1 MKTKTGAWSV
11 GLGPQALVLCV
22 SVEIISLYKAP
33 TVRLTHIKLAGFKSF
48 VDPTHIPVPGQLVG
62 VVGPNGCGKSNVID
76 AIRWVLGESSAK
88 QLRGENM
95 QDVIFNGSGDRKPVG
110 RASVELIFDNSL
122 GKAAGAWS
130 AYTEISVKRVLERDG
145 ESSYFLNNL
154 HVRRR
159 DVADIFLG
167 TGLGGRGYAI
177 IEQGMISRII
187 EAKPEDL
194 RSFLEEAAGVSKY
207 RERRRETELRL
218 EDTRENLLRVDD
230 IRQELGNRLEHL
242 ESQAE
247 KAGKYR
253 GYETSL
259 KRTQQ
264 LLWTLRKRDAQA
276 QREKISRDVEAMG
289 IELEAETARL
299 RDAEK
304 RVEDLR
310 TKHYGAS
317 DAVHA
322 AQGTLYEVNA
332 EVARVEQQVQ
342 YLRDSR
348 YRAEQQ
354 LNALRAQEAEQR
366 DRQQGLEVA
375 RGDNTRAL
383 AEAAEQLAAFEE
395 ALREA
400 REALPVA
407 DDNHRAAQALLA
419 QAQDVLTQAEQQ
431 LRLEDTRQGHT
442 DKLLQQLA
450 SRRARLEEERDAL
463 EIPNLSKLV
472 RLESEIRE
480 LDHQLAGQRDAFEQ
494 CEAALPQLEQSLQA
508 AEETAEQTQHRVH
521 QLDARLTALQ
531 SLQEQVSRSGELD
544 PWLDRNDLR
553 RNAHLWQGIRIREGW
568 ENALEAV
575 LRERLN
581 SIGLI
586 DLGQVHGW
594 LSEPPPGKL
603 SFHRVT
609 ASRVIDE
616 PAPFGLER
624 LTDYVTCTDARLA
637 GVLDDWL
644 ARVYVLPNPAQGM
657 EIAGKL
663 PSGAMLVSAQGH
675 VFTPTS
681 VSFHAADSEVHG
693 ILSRQREIE
702 ALFAERTASD
712 SRLGELNRVAS
723 SQKIQ
728 FDERRAAAE
737 RMRRQVS
744 DRQEIQHQLKLDH
757 VRLSQLAE
765 RMKARGEQIVRELA
779 EIDAESARESA
790 QQEEGGRQMEALRAG
805 MLAMHAGVEAA
816 RKAHA
821 EAESALQ
828 ISRTLAQQAE
838 REHQGALYKK
848 QIIDNKII
856 EIDYSLQVLSQ
867 TLARMHVDAQTL
879 THEVSRTDETGLQEQ
894 LQQQL
899 TLRSERERAL
909 KQAREELEGAEQ
921 TLRATEQERLV
932 SEHKLA
938 PARERINELRLR
950 EQEARLAEESFAS
963 QLAEAQANEE
973 ELLPLLEEGMRA
985 SKLQGEINRLTEDM
999 AALGAVNL
1007 AALDELSIA
1016 RERKTYLDSQSQDL
1030 TEAVE
1035 TLETAIRRIDR
1046 ETRERLQE
1054 TFDSVNKHFGQMFP
1068 ALFGG
1073 GEAKLLMTGEEILDA
1088 GVQVIAR
1095 PPGKRNASIHLL
1107 SGGEKALT
1115 ALSLVFSMFQ
1125 LNPAPFCLL
1134 DEVDAPLDDSNTERF
1149 CALVKKMSANTQFM
1163 FITHNKI
1170 TMEMASQLIG
1180 VTMQEQGVSRVVA
1193 VDVDEALRMR
1203 EEAAA

>member
-1 MKTKTGAWSV
+1 
-11 GLGPQALVLCV
+11 
-22 SVEIISLYKAP
+22 
-33 TVRLTHIKLAGFKSF
+33 VRLTHIKLAGFKSF

-130 AYTEISVKRVLERDG
+130 AYAEISVKRVLERDG

-218 EDTRENLLRVDD
+218 DDTRKNLLRVDD
-230 IRQELGNRLEHL
+230 IRQELGTQLVHL

-247 KAGKYR
+247 KAGKFR
-253 GYETSL
+253 DFEASL
-259 KRTQQ
+259 KRAQQ

-276 QREKISRDVEAMG
+276 QRAKISREIEATG

-304 RVEDLR
+304 RVEALR
-310 TKHYGAS
+310 TRHYGAS
-317 DAVHA
+317 DTVHA

-332 EVARVEQQVQ
+332 EIARVEQQIQ
-342 YLRDSR
+342 YLRESR
-348 YRAEQQ
+348 SRAEQQ
-354 LNALRAQEAEQR
+354 LTSLRAQEAEQR
-366 DRQQGLEVA
+366 ERQQSLDAA
-375 RGDNTRAL
+375 RGENVLAL
-383 AEAAEQLAAFEE
+383 AEAAEQLAALEA

-400 REALPVA
+400 SDALPVS
-407 DDNHRAAQALLA
+407 DDHHRAAQALLA

-431 LRLEDTRQGHT
+431 LRLEDTRKGHS

-450 SRRARLEEERDAL
+450 LRRARLEEERDGL
-463 EIPNLSKLV
+463 EIPNLSELV

-480 LDHQLAGQRDAFEQ
+480 LGLQLDGQRDAFQQ
-494 CEAALPQLEQSLQA
+494 CEAALPTLEQSLRS
-508 AEETAEQTQHRVH
+508 AEDTAEQVQQRVH

-531 SLQEQVSRSGELD
+531 SLQDQVSRSRELE

-553 RNAHLWQGIRIREGW
+553 GNAHLWQGIRIRDGW
-568 ENALEAV
+568 EDALEAV

-581 SIGLI
+581 SIGLT
-586 DLGQVHGW
+586 DLGQAHIW
-594 LSEPPPGKL
+594 LSAPPPGKL
-603 SFHRVT
+603 SFHRV
-609 ASRVIDE
+609 AAGSVVDE
-616 PAPFGLER
+616 PATSGLER

-637 GVLDDWL
+637 GVLADWL
-644 ARVYVLPNPAQGM
+644 ARVYVLPNPAQGI
-657 EIAGKL
+657 EVAQKL
-663 PSGAMLVSAQGH
+663 PAGAMLVSAQGH
-675 VFTPTS
+675 VFTSTS

-702 ALFAERTASD
+702 ALFAERIASD
-712 SRLGELNRVAS
+712 ARLGELNRATS
-723 SQKIQ
+723 LQEIE
-728 FDERRAAAE
+728 FEERRAEAE
-737 RMRRQVS
+737 RLRRQVA
-744 DRQEIQHQLKLDH
+744 DLQEKHHQLNLDH

-765 RMKARGEQIVRELA
+765 RLKARGEQIVGELA
-779 EIDAESARESA
+779 EIEAESARESA
-790 QQEEGGRQMEALRAG
+790 QQEQAALQMEELRAG
-805 MLAMHAGVEAA
+805 MAAMHAGVEDA
-816 RKAHA
+816 RRAY
-821 EAESALQ
+821 EQAESALQ
-828 ISRTLAQQAE
+828 ASRALAQQAE
-838 REHQGALYKK
+838 RQHQEALFQQKT
-848 QIIDNKII
+848 INNKII
-856 EIDYSLQVLSQ
+856 DINSSLEVLSQ
-867 TLARMHVDAQTL
+867 TLSRFRSDAEMLGQ
-879 THEVSRTDETGLQEQ
+879 EVSRTDETGLQEQ

-899 TLRSERERAL
+899 TLRGEREQAL
-909 KQAREELEGAEQ
+909 KRAREELEGAEQ
-921 TLRATEQERLV
+921 SLRTTEQERLA
-932 SEHKLA
+932 SEQNLA
-938 PARERINELRLR
+938 PARERINELRLK
-950 EQEARLAEESFAS
+950 EQEARLSEEGYAS
-963 QLAEAQANEE
+963 QLAQVQADEEA
-973 ELLPLLEEGMRA
+973 LLPLLEEGVRA
-985 SKLQGEINRLTEDM
+985 SKLQGEINRLNEDM

-1007 AALDELSIA
+1007 AALDELSSA
-1016 RERKTYLDSQSQDL
+1016 RERKTYLDAQSQDL
-1030 TEAVE
+1030 AEAVQ

-1054 TFDSVNKHFGQMFP
+1054 TFDAVNKHFGEMFP

-1149 CALVKKMSANTQFM
+1149 CALVKKMSVNTQFM

>member
-1 MKTKTGAWSV
+1 
-11 GLGPQALVLCV
+11 L
-22 SVEIISLYKAP
+22 
-33 TVRLTHIKLAGFKSF
+33 RLTHIKLAGFKSF

-130 AYTEISVKRVLERDG
+130 AYAEISVKRVLERDG
-145 ESSYFLNNL
+145 ESSYFINNL

-187 EAKPEDL
+187 EAKPDDL

-230 IRQELGNRLEHL
+230 IRQELGKQLEHL

-247 KAGKYR
+247 KAGRYR
-253 GYETSL
+253 GFEASL

-264 LLWTLRKRDAQA
+264 LLWTLRRRDAQA
-276 QREKISRDVEAMG
+276 QRAKISRDVEALG

-304 RVEDLR
+304 RVEELR
-310 TKHYGAS
+310 TRHYEAS
-317 DAVHA
+317 DNVHA

-332 EVARVEQQVQ
+332 EIARVEQQVQ
-342 YLRDSR
+342 FLRDSR
-348 YRAEQQ
+348 NRAEQQ
-354 LNALRAQEAEQR
+354 LNSLRAQEAEQR
-366 DRQQGLEVA
+366 DRQQSLEAA
-375 RGDNTRAL
+375 RADNIRAL
-383 AEAAEQLAAFEE
+383 AEATERLAALEK

-407 DDNHRAAQALLA
+407 DENHRAAQALLVR
-419 QAQDVLTQAEQQ
+419 AQDILTQAEQQ
-431 LRLEDTRQGHT
+431 LRLEDTRKGHT
-442 DKLLQQLA
+442 EKLLRQLA
-450 SRRARLEEERDAL
+450 SRRARLEEERDGL
-463 EIPNLSKLV
+463 EIPNLSELV

-480 LDHQLAGQRDAFEQ
+480 LDHQLAGQRDAFEH
-494 CEAALPQLEQSLQA
+494 CEAALPQLEQSVQA
-508 AEETAEQTQHRVH
+508 AEETAEHTQQRVH

-531 SLQEQVSRSGELD
+531 SLQEQVSRSGEIQ

-568 ENALEAV
+568 EDALEAV

-581 SIGLI
+581 SIGLT
-586 DLGQVHGW
+586 DLGQARGW
-594 LSEPPPGKL
+594 LSEPPPGKV
-603 SFHRVT
+603 SFHRV
-609 ASRVIDE
+609 AAGSRVDE
-616 PAPFGLER
+616 PAPAGLER
-624 LTDYVTCTDARLA
+624 LTDYVTCTDVRLA
-637 GVLDDWL
+637 GVLADWL
-644 ARVYVLPNPAQGM
+644 ARVYVLADPAHGI
-657 EIAGKL
+657 EVAGKL
-663 PSGAMLVSAQGH
+663 PAGAMLVSAQGH

-702 ALFAERTASD
+702 ALFVERTTVDAE
-712 SRLGELNRVAS
+712 LGGQNRVVTS
-723 SQKIQ
+723 RKIE
-728 FDERRAAAE
+728 FEERRAEAD
-737 RMRRQVS
+737 RLRRQVS
-744 DRQEIQHQLKLDH
+744 DLQETQHQLKLDH
-757 VRLSQLAE
+757 LRLSQLAE
-765 RMKARGEQIVRELA
+765 RLKARGEQIVRELA
-779 EIDAESARESA
+779 EIEAESARESA
-790 QQEEGGRQMEALRAG
+790 QQEEAGRQMEALRAG
-805 MLAMHAGVEAA
+805 MVTMHAGVEDA
-816 RKAHA
+816 RQAHA
-821 EAESALQ
+821 EAEAALQ
-828 ISRTLAQQAE
+828 SSRTLAQQAE
-838 REHQGALYKK
+838 RLHQEALFQQKT
-848 QIIDNKII
+848 INNKII
-856 EIDYSLQVLSQ
+856 DIDSSLQVLSQ
-867 TLARMHVDAQTL
+867 TLSRLQSDAQVL
-879 THEVSRTDETGLQEQ
+879 MQEVSRTDETQLQEQ

-899 TLRSERERAL
+899 ALRGEREQTL

-921 TLRATEQERLV
+921 TLRTTEQERLA
-932 SEHKLA
+932 SEQKLA
-938 PARERINELRLR
+938 PARERINELRLK
-950 EQEARLAEESFAS
+950 EQEARLAEENFAS

-973 ELLPLLEEGMRA
+973 ELLPLLEEGVRA
-985 SKLQGEINRLTEDM
+985 SKLQGEINRLNEDM

-1007 AALDELSIA
+1007 AALDELSTA

-1054 TFDSVNKHFGQMFP
+1054 TFDTVNKHFGEMFP
-1068 ALFGG
+1068 VLFGG

-1149 CALVKKMSANTQFM
+1149 CGLVKKMSANTQFM

-1170 TMEMASQLIG
+1170 TMEMANQLIG

>member
-1 MKTKTGAWSV
+1 M
-11 GLGPQALVLCV
+11 
-22 SVEIISLYKAP
+22 
-33 TVRLTHIKLAGFKSF
+33 RLTHIKLAGFKSF

-130 AYTEISVKRVLERDG
+130 AYAEISVKRVLERDG

-230 IRQELGNRLEHL
+230 IKQELGRQLEHL

-253 GYETSL
+253 GFEASL

-264 LLWTLRKRDAQA
+264 LLWMLRKRDAQA
-276 QREKISRDVEAMG
+276 QRAKSSHDIEALG

-299 RDAEK
+299 REAEK
-304 RVEDLR
+304 RVEELR
-310 TKHYGAS
+310 TRHYGAS
-317 DAVHA
+317 DNVHA
-322 AQGTLYEVNA
+322 TQGTLYEVNA
-332 EVARVEQQVQ
+332 EIARIEQQVQ

-348 YRAEQQ
+348 SRAEQQ
-354 LNALRAQEAEQR
+354 LNSVRGQEAEQR
-366 DRQQGLEVA
+366 ARRQSLEAA
-375 RGDNTRAL
+375 RTDNTRAL
-383 AEAAEQLAAFEE
+383 AAAAEQLAVFAE

-400 REALPVA
+400 SEASPVA
-407 DDNHRAAQALLA
+407 EENHRSAQVLLA
-419 QAQDVLTQAEQQ
+419 HAQEVLTQAEQQ
-431 LRLEDTRQGHT
+431 LRLEDARKGHT
-442 DKLLQQLA
+442 EKLLLQLA
-450 SRRARLEEERDAL
+450 ARGARLEEERDGL
-463 EIPNLSKLV
+463 EVPNLSALV

-480 LDHQLAGQRDAFEQ
+480 LDDQLAGQRDAFEQ
-494 CEAALPQLEQSLQA
+494 CEAALPKLEQSLQT
-508 AEETAEQTQHRVH
+508 AEETAEQTRQRVH

-531 SLQEQVSRSGELD
+531 SLQAQVSRSGALD

-568 ENALEAV
+568 EDALEAV

-581 SIGLI
+581 SIGLT
-586 DLGQVHGW
+586 DLGQAHGW

-609 ASRVIDE
+609 VGALVDE
-616 PAPFGLER
+616 PAPSGLER

-637 GVLDDWL
+637 GVLADWL
-644 ARVYVLPNPAQGM
+644 ARVYVLPNPEQGL
-657 EIAGKL
+657 EVAGKL
-663 PSGAMLVSAQGH
+663 PAGAMLVSAQGH
-675 VFTPTS
+675 MFTSTS

-702 ALFAERTASD
+702 ALFAKRSALDGRLDELSRAAS
-712 SRLGELNRVAS
+712 A
-723 SQKIQ
+723 QKIE
-728 FDERRAAAE
+728 FEERRAAAD
-737 RMRRQVS
+737 RLRRQCS
-744 DRQEIQHQLKLDH
+744 DLQENQHQRKLDH

-765 RMKARGEQIVRELA
+765 RLKARGEQIVRELA

-790 QQEEGGRQMEALRAG
+790 QQEEAGRQMEALRAG
-805 MLAMHAGVEAA
+805 MVAMQAGVEEA
-816 RKAHA
+816 RQAHA
-821 EAESALQ
+821 AAEAALQ
-828 ISRTLAQQAE
+828 ASRTLAQQAE
-838 REHQGALYKK
+838 RQHQEALYQQK
-848 QIIDNKII
+848 IINNKII
-856 EIDYSLQVLSQ
+856 EINSSLQVLSESISR
-867 TLARMHVDAQTL
+867 LESDAEAL
-879 THEVSRTDETGLQEQ
+879 TREVSRTDETELQEQ
-894 LQQQL
+894 LQRQL
-899 TLRSERERAL
+899 ALRGEREQAL
-909 KQAREELEGAEQ
+909 KQAREELEGVEQ
-921 TLRATEQERLV
+921 TLRATDQERLV
-932 SEHKLA
+932 SEQKLA
-938 PARERINELRLR
+938 PARERINELRLK
-950 EQEARLAEESFAS
+950 EQEARLAEESYAS
-963 QLAEAQANEE
+963 QLEQAQADEV
-973 ELLPLLEEGMRA
+973 ELLPLLEEGVRA
-985 SKLQGEINRLTEDM
+985 SRLQGEINRLNEDM

-1007 AALDELSIA
+1007 AALDELSSA

-1030 TEAVE
+1030 TEAVA
-1035 TLETAIRRIDR
+1035 TLETAIRKIDR

-1054 TFDSVNKHFGQMFP
+1054 TFDTVNKHFGEMFP
-1068 ALFGG
+1068 TLFGG
-1073 GEAKLLMTGEEILDA
+1073 GEARLVMTGEEILDA

-1115 ALSLVFSMFQ
+1115 ALALVFSMFQ

-1149 CALVKKMSANTQFM
+1149 CGLVKKMSVKTQFM

-1170 TMEMASQLIG
+1170 TMEMANQLIG

>member
-1 MKTKTGAWSV
+1 M
-11 GLGPQALVLCV
+11 
-22 SVEIISLYKAP
+22 
-33 TVRLTHIKLAGFKSF
+33 RLTHIKLAGFKSF

-122 GKAAGAWS
+122 GKAAGSWS
-130 AYTEISVKRVLERDG
+130 AYAEISVKRVLERDG

-218 EDTRENLLRVDD
+218 DDTRENLLRVDD
-230 IRQELGNRLEHL
+230 IRLELGRQLEHL

-247 KAGKYR
+247 KAGRYR
-253 GYETSL
+253 GFEASL

-276 QREKISRDVEAMG
+276 QRAKISRDVEALG

-304 RVEDLR
+304 RVEALR
-310 TKHYGAS
+310 TRHYEAS
-317 DAVHA
+317 DNVHA

-332 EVARVEQQVQ
+332 EIARVEQQVQ
-342 YLRDSR
+342 FLRDSR
-348 YRAEQQ
+348 KRAEQQ
-354 LNALRAQEAEQR
+354 LDSLHGQEADQR
-366 DRQQGLEVA
+366 DRQQSLEAA

-383 AEAAEQLAAFEE
+383 AEATEQLAVFGEP
-395 ALREA
+395 LREA
-400 REALPVA
+400 RAALPVA
-407 DDNHRAAQALLA
+407 DENYHTAQALLGH
-419 QAQDVLTQAEQQ
+419 AQDVLTQAEQQ
-431 LRLEDTRQGHT
+431 LRLEDTRKGHT
-442 DKLLQQLA
+442 EKLLLQLA
-450 SRRARLEEERDAL
+450 SRHARLEEERDGL
-463 EIPNLSKLV
+463 EIPNLSELV

-494 CEAALPQLEQSLQA
+494 CEAALPQLEQSLQT
-508 AEETAEQTQHRVH
+508 AEETAERTQQRVH

-531 SLQEQVSRSGELD
+531 SLQEQVSRSGELE

-553 RNAHLWQGIRIREGW
+553 RNVHLWQGIRIREGW
-568 ENALEAV
+568 EDALEAV

-581 SIGLI
+581 SIGLT
-586 DLGQVHGW
+586 DLGQAHGW
-594 LSEPPPGKL
+594 LSEVPPGKV
-603 SFHRVT
+603 SFHRVI
-609 ASRVIDE
+609 AGSVAEE
-616 PAPFGLER
+616 PAPDGLER

-637 GVLDDWL
+637 GVLADWL
-644 ARVYVLPNPAQGM
+644 ARVYVLPDPAHGI
-657 EIAGKL
+657 EVAGKL
-663 PSGAMLVSAQGH
+663 PAGAMLVSAQGH

-702 ALFAERTASD
+702 ALSAERTTFDAE
-712 SRLGELNRVAS
+712 LGGQTRAVAS
-723 SQKIQ
+723 RKIE
-728 FDERRAAAE
+728 FEERRAEAD
-737 RMRRQVS
+737 RLRRQSS
-744 DRQEIQHQLKLDH
+744 DLQETQHQLKLDH

-765 RMKARGEQIVRELA
+765 RLKSRGEQIVRELA
-779 EIDAESARESA
+779 EIDAESARESG
-790 QQEEGGRQMEALRAG
+790 QQEEAGRQMEALRAG
-805 MLAMHAGVEAA
+805 MVAMRAGVEDA
-816 RKAHA
+816 RQAHA
-821 EAESALQ
+821 DAETALQ
-828 ISRTLAQQAE
+828 ASRTLAQQAE
-838 REHQGALYKK
+838 RQDQEALYKQK
-848 QIIDNKII
+848 TINTKIID
-856 EIDYSLQVLSQ
+856 IDSSLQVISQSLS
-867 TLARMHVDAQTL
+867 RMQSDAHALMQ
-879 THEVSRTDETGLQEQ
+879 EVSRTDETQLQEQ

-899 TLRSERERAL
+899 ALRGEREQAL
-909 KQAREELEGAEQ
+909 KHAREELEGVEQ
-921 TLRATEQERLV
+921 TLRTTEQERLA

-938 PARERINELRLR
+938 PARERINELRLK

-973 ELLPLLEEGMRA
+973 ELLPLLEEGVRA
-985 SKLQGEINRLTEDM
+985 SKLQAEINRLNEDM

-1007 AALDELSIA
+1007 AALDELSTA

-1030 TEAVE
+1030 TEAVQ

-1054 TFDSVNKHFGQMFP
+1054 TFDTVNKHFGEMFP
-1068 ALFGG
+1068 VLFGG
-1073 GEAKLLMTGEEILDA
+1073 GEARLLLTGEEILDA

-1095 PPGKRNASIHLL
+1095 PPGKRNASIQLL

-1115 ALSLVFSMFQ
+1115 ALSLVFSLFQ

-1149 CALVKKMSANTQFM
+1149 CGLVKKMSANTQFM

>member
-1 MKTKTGAWSV
+1 
-11 GLGPQALVLCV
+11 
-22 SVEIISLYKAP
+22 
-33 TVRLTHIKLAGFKSF
+33 VRLTHIKLAGFKSF

-130 AYTEISVKRVLERDG
+130 TYAEISVKRVLERDG

-159 DVADIFLG
+159 DVADLFLG

-230 IRQELGNRLEHL
+230 IRQELGKQLEHL

-247 KAGKYR
+247 KAGQYR
-253 GYETSL
+253 GFEASL

-264 LLWTLRKRDAQA
+264 LLWTLRKRDAQV
-276 QREKISRDVEAMG
+276 QRTRIGREVEAMSL
-289 IELEAETARL
+289 ELEAETARL

-304 RVEDLR
+304 RVEELR
-310 TKHYGAS
+310 TRHYAAS

-332 EVARVEQQVQ
+332 EIARVEQQIQ
-342 YLRDSR
+342 FLRDSR
-348 YRAEQQ
+348 NRAEQQ
-354 LNALRAQEAEQR
+354 LNSLRAQEAQLHE
-366 DRQQGLEVA
+366 RQQAQEVA
-375 RGDNTRAL
+375 RDENTRAL
-383 AEAAEQLAAFEE
+383 AEATEQLAAFEE

-400 REALPVA
+400 RAALPVA
-407 DDNHRAAQALLA
+407 DDHYRAAQALLA

-431 LRLEDTRQGHT
+431 LRLEDTRKGHT

-450 SRRARLEEERDAL
+450 ARRARLEEERDGL
-463 EIPNLSKLV
+463 EIPNLSELV
-472 RLESEIRE
+472 RLESEIGELGHQISSRRE
-480 LDHQLAGQRDAFEQ
+480 TFEQ
-494 CEAALPQLEQSLQA
+494 CEASLPSLEQSLQA
-508 AEETAEQTQHRVH
+508 AEQSEQQVQQRVH

-544 PWLDRNDLR
+544 PWLERNDLR
-553 RNAHLWQGIRIREGW
+553 RNAHLWQGIRIRDGW
-568 ENALEAV
+568 DDALEAV

-581 SIGLI
+581 SIGLT
-586 DLGQVHGW
+586 DLGQVHAW
-594 LSEPPPGKL
+594 LSDPPPGKL
-603 SFHRVT
+603 AFHRVS
-609 ASRVIDE
+609 AEGVVDV
-616 PAPFGLER
+616 PAPAGLER

-637 GVLDDWL
+637 IVLADWL
-644 ARVYVLPNPAQGM
+644 AQVYVLPNPQQGM
-657 EIAGKL
+657 ELAATL
-663 PSGAMLVSAQGH
+663 PLGGMLVSAQGH
-675 VFTPTS
+675 VFTSTS

-702 ALFAERTASD
+702 ALYAEHTALD
-712 SRLGELNRVAS
+712 ARLGEMG
-723 SQKIQ
+723 
-728 FDERRAAAE
+728 RAAVARKMEFEEGRVQAE
-737 RMRRQVS
+737 RLRREVS
-744 DRQEIQHQLKLDH
+744 DLQENQHQLKLDH

-765 RMKARGEQIVRELA
+765 RLKSRGEQIVRELA
-779 EIDAESARESA
+779 EIDAESAREAA
-790 QQEEGGRQMEALRAG
+790 QGERAAVEMERLRAG
-805 MLAMHAGVEAA
+805 MQGMQDGLEEARRTHAQ
-816 RKAHA
+816 
-821 EAESALQ
+821 AESALQ
-828 ISRTLAQQAE
+828 ASRAVAQQAE
-838 REHQGALYKK
+838 RQHQEALYQQKTINIK
-848 QIIDNKII
+848 IID
-856 EIDYSLQVLSQ
+856 IDSSLQQLSE
-867 TLARMHVDAQTL
+867 TIMRMRGDAEALVQ
-879 THEVSRTDETGLQEQ
+879 EMSRSNETELQEQ
-894 LQQQL
+894 LQSQL
-899 TLRSERERAL
+899 ASRTEREQTLTQTREAL
-909 KQAREELEGAEQ
+909 EDAEQ
-921 TLRATEQERLV
+921 SLRATEQQRLA
-932 SEHKLA
+932 SEQKLA
-938 PARERINELRLR
+938 PARERIGELRLK
-950 EQEARLAEESFAS
+950 EQEARLAEESFTS
-963 QLAEAQANEE
+963 QLEEAQADEQ
-973 ELLPLLEEGMRA
+973 ELLPLLEEGVRA
-985 SKLQGEINRLTEDM
+985 SKLQGEINRLNEEI

-1007 AALDELSIA
+1007 AALDELSTS
-1016 RERKTYLDSQSQDL
+1016 RERKAYLDSQSQDL

-1035 TLETAIRRIDR
+1035 TLETAIRKIDR
-1046 ETRERLQE
+1046 ETRDRLQE
-1054 TFDSVNKHFGQMFP
+1054 TFDTVNRHFGEMFP

-1149 CALVKKMSANTQFM
+1149 CGLVRKMSAHTQFM

-1170 TMEMASQLIG
+1170 TMEMANQLIG

-1203 EEAAA
+1203 EEVAA

>member
-1 MKTKTGAWSV
+1 M
-11 GLGPQALVLCV
+11 
-22 SVEIISLYKAP
+22 
-33 TVRLTHIKLAGFKSF
+33 RLTHIKLAGFKSF

-130 AYTEISVKRVLERDG
+130 AYSEISVKRVLERDG
-145 ESSYFLNNL
+145 ESSYFLNNQ

-230 IRQELGNRLEHL
+230 IRQELGNQLERL

-253 GYETSL
+253 DFEATL

-276 QREKISRDVEAMG
+276 QRTKISRDVEATS

-304 RVEDLR
+304 RVEELR
-310 TKHYGAS
+310 SRHFGAS

-322 AQGTLYEVNA
+322 AQGTLYEANA
-332 EVARVEQQVQ
+332 EIARVEQQVQ
-342 YLRDSR
+342 FLRDSR
-348 YRAEQQ
+348 TRAEQQ
-354 LNALRAQEAEQR
+354 LNSLREQEGEQQERRQSLEASRGENVLALEEATAQLGALEA
-366 DRQQGLEVA
+366 
-375 RGDNTRAL
+375 
-383 AEAAEQLAAFEE
+383 

-400 REALPVA
+400 SAALPIA
-407 DDNHRAAQALLA
+407 DEEHRAAQSLLA
-419 QAQDVLTQAEQQ
+419 QTQDVLTQAEQQ
-431 LRLEDTRQGHT
+431 LRLEDTRKGHS

-450 SRRARLEEERDAL
+450 ARRARLEEERDGL
-463 EIPNLSKLV
+463 EIPNLSALV
-472 RLESEIRE
+472 RLEAEISE
-480 LDHQLAGQRDAFEQ
+480 LGVQLEALRDASQ
-494 CEAALPQLEQSLQA
+494 KCEAALPTLEQSLQA
-508 AEETAEQTQHRVH
+508 AEESAEQVQQRLH
-521 QLDARLTALQ
+521 QFDARLTALQ
-531 SLQEQVSRSGELD
+531 SLQDQVSRAGELE

-553 RNAHLWQGIRIREGW
+553 RNAHLWQGIRIRDGW
-568 ENALEAV
+568 DDALEAV

-581 SIGLI
+581 SIGLT
-586 DLGQVHGW
+586 DLGQAHLW
-594 LSEPPPGKL
+594 LAEPPPGKL
-603 SFHRVT
+603 SFHRVAAG
-609 ASRVIDE
+609 ASE
-616 PAPFGLER
+616 KLAPPPGLER

-637 GVLDDWL
+637 AVLADWL
-644 ARVYVLPNPAQGM
+644 AQVYVLPDAAQGI
-657 EIAGKL
+657 EIAARL
-663 PSGAMLVSAQGH
+663 PGGAMLVSAQGH
-675 VFTPTS
+675 VFTSTS

-702 ALFAERTASD
+702 SLFADRTAAD
-712 SRLGELNRVAS
+712 RELGELEQLAS
-723 SQKIQ
+723 SQKIE
-728 FDERRAAAE
+728 FEERRTEAE
-737 RMRRQVS
+737 SLRRQVS
-744 DRQEIQHQLKLDH
+744 ELQENHHRMKLDH

-765 RMKARGEQIVRELA
+765 RLKARGEQIIGELA
-779 EIDAESARESA
+779 EIDTESARESA
-790 QQEEGGRQMEALRAG
+790 HQSEAAQQMEELRIG
-805 MLAMHAGVEAA
+805 MADLQAGVEQAKLA
-816 RKAHA
+816 YASAESDLEVSRAHA
-821 EAESALQ
+821 Q
-828 ISRTLAQQAE
+828 RAE
-838 REHQGALYKK
+838 RETQEALFK
-848 QIIDNKII
+848 QKTITLKIDD
-856 EIDYSLQVLSQ
+856 IDSTLEVLSQ
-867 TLARMHVDAQTL
+867 ALSRLHSDTQALLQ
-879 THEVSRTDETGLQEQ
+879 EVSRTDETALQEQ
-894 LQQQL
+894 LQQHL
-899 TLRSERERAL
+899 SLRGEREDKLR
-909 KQAREELEGAEQ
+909 QAREELESAEQ
-921 TLRATEQERLV
+921 TLRTTDQERLA
-932 SEHKLA
+932 SEQKLA
-938 PARERINELRLR
+938 PARERINELRLK
-950 EQEARLAEESFAS
+950 EQEARLAEESYAN
-963 QLAEAQANEE
+963 QLAEVQANEQ
-973 ELLPLLEEGMRA
+973 ELLVLLEEGVRA
-985 SKLQGEINRLTEDM
+985 SKLQSEINRLNEEI

-1007 AALDELSIA
+1007 AALDELSTA
-1016 RERKTYLDSQSQDL
+1016 RERKSYLDSQSQDL
-1030 TEAVE
+1030 TEAVQ

-1054 TFDSVNKHFGQMFP
+1054 TFDAVNRHFGEMFP
-1068 ALFGG
+1068 ELFGG
-1073 GEAKLLMTGEEILDA
+1073 GEAKLVMTGEEILDA

-1149 CALVKKMSANTQFM
+1149 CGLVKKMSAKTQFM

>member
-1 MKTKTGAWSV
+1 M
-11 GLGPQALVLCV
+11 
-22 SVEIISLYKAP
+22 
-33 TVRLTHIKLAGFKSF
+33 RLTHIKLAGFKSF

-130 AYTEISVKRVLERDG
+130 AYAEISVKRVIERDG

-218 EDTRENLLRVDD
+218 DDTRENLLRVDD
-230 IRQELGNRLEHL
+230 IRQELGKQLEHL

-253 GYETSL
+253 DFEASL

-276 QREKISRDVEAMG
+276 QRARISRDIDATGV
-289 IELEAETARL
+289 ELEAETARL

-310 TKHYGAS
+310 TRHFGAS

-332 EVARVEQQVQ
+332 EIARIEQQVQ
-342 YLRDSR
+342 FLRDSR
-348 YRAEQQ
+348 NRAEQQ
-354 LNALRAQEAEQR
+354 LHSLRAQETEQR
-366 DRQQGLEVA
+366 ERQNSLEMA
-375 RGDNTRAL
+375 RADNISAL
-383 AEAAEQLAAFEE
+383 TQAAGQLAVLGD
-395 ALREA
+395 ALRDA
-400 REALPVA
+400 GEALPVA
-407 DDNHRAAQALLA
+407 DENYRAAQALLA
-419 QAQDVLTQAEQQ
+419 QAQDVLMQAEQQ
-431 LRLEDTRQGHT
+431 LRLEDTRKGHT
-442 DKLLQQLA
+442 EKLLQQLA
-450 SRRARLEEERDAL
+450 ARRARLEEERDGL
-463 EIPNLSKLV
+463 EIPNLSELV

-480 LDHQLAGQRDAFEQ
+480 LDHQLAGQREAFEQ
-494 CEAALPQLEQSLQA
+494 CESALPKLEQSLQV
-508 AEETAEQTQHRVH
+508 AEQNAEQTQQRIH

-531 SLQEQVSRSGELD
+531 SLQDQVSRSSELE

-568 ENALEAV
+568 EDALEAV

-581 SIGLI
+581 SIGLA

-603 SFHRVT
+603 SFHRVS
-609 ASRVIDE
+609 AARMVD
-616 PAPFGLER
+616 APPPSGLER
-624 LTDYVTCTDARLA
+624 LTDYVTCTDARLG
-637 GVLDDWL
+637 GVLADWL
-644 ARVYVLPNPAQGM
+644 AQVYVLPNPEHGM
-657 EIAGKL
+657 DVARNL
-663 PSGAMLVSAQGH
+663 PAGAMLVSAQGH
-675 VFTPTS
+675 VFTSTS

-702 ALFAERTASD
+702 TLFAERSASD
-712 SRLGELNRVAS
+712 GRLGELNRAAS
-723 SQKIQ
+723 SEKIE
-728 FDERRAAAE
+728 FEERRTEADHL
-737 RMRRQVS
+737 RRQVS
-744 DRQEIQHQLKLDH
+744 HLQETQHQLKLDH

-765 RMKARGEQIVRELA
+765 RLKARGEQILSELA
-779 EIDAESARESA
+779 EIDAESARESM
-790 QQEEGGRQMEALRAG
+790 QQEEAGRQMEALGDG
-805 MLAMHAGVEAA
+805 MFALHASVE
-816 RKAHA
+816 KAKQAYA

-828 ISRTLAQQAE
+828 TGRALAQQAE
-838 REHQGALYKK
+838 RQHQEALYEQKT
-848 QIIDNKII
+848 IHNKII
-856 EIDYSLQVLSQ
+856 DIDSSLQVS
-867 TLARMHVDAQTL
+867 DQTL
-879 THEVSRTDETGLQEQ
+879 TRLQSDAKALVQEVSRTDETELQER

-899 TLRSERERAL
+899 VLRGEREHAL
-909 KQAREELEGAEQ
+909 KQAREELENTEQ

-932 SEHKLA
+932 SEQKLA
-938 PARERINELRLR
+938 PARERINDLRLK
-950 EQEARLAEESFAS
+950 EQEARLAEEGYAS
-963 QLAEAQANEE
+963 QLEQAQAREE
-973 ELLPLLEEGMRA
+973 ELLPLLEEGVRA
-985 SKLQGEINRLTEDM
+985 SRLQGEINRLTEDIT
-999 AALGAVNL
+999 ALGAVNL
-1007 AALDELSIA
+1007 AALEELSTA

-1030 TEAVE
+1030 TEAVGI
-1035 TLETAIRRIDR
+1035 LETAIRRIDR

-1054 TFDSVNKHFGQMFP
+1054 TFDTVNKHFGEMFP
-1068 ALFGG
+1068 VLFGG
-1073 GEAKLLMTGEEILDA
+1073 GEARLLMTGEEILDA

-1149 CALVKKMSANTQFM
+1149 CGLVKKMSVNTQFM